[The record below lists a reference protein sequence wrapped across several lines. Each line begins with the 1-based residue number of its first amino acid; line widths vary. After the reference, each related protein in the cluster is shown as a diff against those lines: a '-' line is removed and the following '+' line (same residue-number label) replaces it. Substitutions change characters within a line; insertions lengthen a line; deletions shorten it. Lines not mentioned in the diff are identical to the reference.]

1 YHYLKESYGPLCA
14 FLFGWCCFFVSMT
27 GGIAVIAVGFGEYL
41 GAFVP
46 FFSTTNEILAIPL
59 PLGVWRVSGGQI
71 GAALAIVALTA
82 INCFGVRTG
91 AGFGNIVSAI
101 KILALVGLAAAGLFA
116 EAPESIPLAAPA
128 APAGGLAAL
137 GVAMIA
143 VLWTYDGWYGAT
155 FVAGELKRPERTL
168 PIGLIAGTAIVTL
181 LYVLVNA
188 AYIQAMP
195 VEKIAQSPRIAE
207 AAATVL
213 FGPTGGRVV
222 SAMAL
227 VSIFGCLAVTILYCA
242 RIYLPMAQ
250 DGLFFSALARI
261 HPRYRTPNASLIAQ
275 GALGILLA
283 CSGTYQQL
291 YTYVI
296 FAIFLFHA
304 ATGIAVFVLRRHRP
318 EIPRPF
324 RVPGYPW
331 VPLVFV
337 GTSVFFVVNTLLEAP
352 RESLVGLLLIA
363 LGVPAYAYWR
373 RRARASG

>member
-1 YHYLKESYGPLCA
+1 
-14 FLFGWCCFFVSMT
+14 
-27 GGIAVIAVGFGEYL
+27 
-41 GAFVP
+41 
-46 FFSTTNEILAIPL
+46 
-59 PLGVWRVSGGQI
+59 
-71 GAALAIVALTA
+71 
-82 INCFGVRTG
+82 
-91 AGFGNIVSAI
+91 
-101 KILALVGLAAAGLFA
+101 
-116 EAPESIPLAAPA
+116 
-128 APAGGLAAL
+128 
-137 GVAMIA
+137 
-143 VLWTYDGWYGAT
+143 
-155 FVAGELKRPERTL
+155 
-168 PIGLIAGTAIVTL
+168 
-181 LYVLVNA
+181 
-188 AYIQAMP
+188 
-195 VEKIAQSPRIAE
+195 
-207 AAATVL
+207 
-213 FGPTGGRVV
+213 
-222 SAMAL
+222 
-227 VSIFGCLAVTILYCA
+227 
-242 RIYLPMAQ
+242 MAQ